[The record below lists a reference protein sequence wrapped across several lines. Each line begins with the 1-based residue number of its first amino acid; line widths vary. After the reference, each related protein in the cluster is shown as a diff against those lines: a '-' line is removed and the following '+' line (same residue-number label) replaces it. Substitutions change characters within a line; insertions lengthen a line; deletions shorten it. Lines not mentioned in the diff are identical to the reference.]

1 MTEKNQTQ
9 KQEENTYLSKKR
21 KKENEN
27 QKKEISITLNDAL
40 NITEEEKLI
49 LLEEK
54 EKENNYILNYLP
66 MSHSYTKSYMHKDF
80 IDHIISNPITDFI
93 FTTSTDG
100 ILKFWKKK
108 YIGIEYVKQFKSH
121 PNKITGISIS
131 NDGLFL
137 CTCSFKDEYLKI
149 YDIINVDMI
158 NFIKLN
164 FFPFL
169 CEFIS
174 KSNLMNKICAVSE
187 KEKGNIY
194 IIDIKKNSIIKKL
207 EMHHSQITNMKINW
221 IYETIISTDN
231 IGMIEYWSNKENYD
245 LPDKYIKFSLK
256 IETDL
261 YNLSELKYPIIS
273 LTISPNGKL
282 FSLFSNDKFYIFD
295 FLTGK
300 IKYEIN
306 ENPKQYFQ
314 EKEIPEIEKEI
325 RKYIENLPSPNIQF
339 DESNNYIYYPTPI
352 GIKLIELKSN
362 KLITILGKK
371 ENERFI
377 NINLF
382 QGKSLKNN
390 SGIIGQGG
398 KSSQGEKVIDPILFA
413 ISYKKIR
420 FFLFSKNDIK
430 EDEKL
435 KRDIINEK
443 IIEKPN
449 KNIINQNIKNPNI
462 KLPKQAILETSFGEI
477 HIKLYS
483 DLCPKTVENFI
494 KLSKK
499 GYYDNLIFHRVIKN
513 FMIQTGDP
521 KGNGTGGESIWGGTF
536 EDEFNDLLTHDSFT
550 VSMANFGPNTN
561 GSQFFITTVPCK
573 WLDGKH
579 TVFGKVFRGME
590 NVQSIENVKCDK
602 NDKPYNDVK
611 LYKVRIVN

>member
-1 MTEKNQTQ
+1 MTEKNQEQ
-9 KQEENTYLSKKR
+9 KQDQNIYLSKKR
-21 KKENEN
+21 KNEN
-27 QKKEISITLNDAL
+27 QKKEISITISDAL
-40 NITEEEKLI
+40 NITDEEKLA

-54 EKENNYILNYLP
+54 EKENNFILNYLP

-80 IDHIISNPITDFI
+80 IDHIISSPITDFI

-108 YIGIEYVKQFKSH
+108 YIGIEFVKQFKSH

-137 CTCSFKDEYLKI
+137 CTCSVKDEYLKI

-174 KSNLMNKICAVSE
+174 KSNLMTKICAVSE
-187 KEKGNIY
+187 KDKGNIY
-194 IIDIKKNSIIKKL
+194 IVDIKNNSIIKKL

-221 IYETIISTDN
+221 IYETVISTDN
-231 IGMIEYWSNKENYD
+231 IGMIEYWSNKDNYD
-245 LPDKYIKFSLK
+245 LPDKNIKFSLK

-261 YNLSELKYPIIS
+261 YNLSEFKKPIIS

-282 FSLFSNDKFYIFD
+282 FSLYSNDKFYIFD

-306 ENPKQYFQ
+306 ENPKQYYQ
-314 EKEIPEIEKEI
+314 ENEIPEIEKEI
-325 RKYIENLPSPNIQF
+325 RKYIENIPSPNIQF
-339 DESNNYIYYPTPI
+339 DETNNFIYYPTPL

-443 IIEKPN
+443 IVEKQN
-449 KNIINQNIKNPNI
+449 KNNINQNQKNPNI

-477 HIKLYS
+477 YIKLYS
-483 DLCPKTVENFI
+483 NECPKTVENFI

-536 EDEFNDLLTHDSFT
+536 EDEFNDMLSHDSFS

-579 TVFGKVFRGME
+579 TVFGKVFKGIE

>member
-231 IGMIEYWSNKENYD
+231 IGMIEYWSNKDNYD

-256 IETDL
+256 VETDL
-261 YNLSELKYPIIS
+261 YNLSELKKPIIS

-339 DESNNYIYYPTPI
+339 DETNNFIYYPTSI

-443 IIEKPN
+443 IIEKQN
-449 KNIINQNIKNPNI
+449 KNNINQNQKNPNI

>member
-1 MTEKNQTQ
+1 MTEKNQEQ
-9 KQEENTYLSKKR
+9 KQDQNIYLSKKR
-21 KKENEN
+21 KNEN
-27 QKKEISITLNDAL
+27 QKKEISITISDAL
-40 NITEEEKLI
+40 NITDEEKLA

-54 EKENNYILNYLP
+54 EKENNFILNYLP

-80 IDHIISNPITDFI
+80 IDHIISSPITDFI

-306 ENPKQYFQ
+306 ENPKQYYQ
-314 EKEIPEIEKEI
+314 ENEIPEIEKEI
-325 RKYIENLPSPNIQF
+325 RKYIENIPSPNIQF
-339 DESNNYIYYPTPI
+339 DETNNFIYYPTPL

-611 LYKVRIVN
+611 LYKVRIIN

>member
-443 IIEKPN
+443 IVEKQN
-449 KNIINQNIKNPNI
+449 KNNINQNQKNPNI
-462 KLPKQAILETSFGEI
+462 K
-477 HIKLYS
+477 
-483 DLCPKTVENFI
+483 
-494 KLSKK
+494 
-499 GYYDNLIFHRVIKN
+499 
-513 FMIQTGDP
+513 
-521 KGNGTGGESIWGGTF
+521 
-536 EDEFNDLLTHDSFT
+536 
-550 VSMANFGPNTN
+550 
-561 GSQFFITTVPCK
+561 
-573 WLDGKH
+573 
-579 TVFGKVFRGME
+579 
-590 NVQSIENVKCDK
+590 
-602 NDKPYNDVK
+602 
-611 LYKVRIVN
+611 

>member
-1 MTEKNQTQ
+1 MTEKNQEQ
-9 KQEENTYLSKKR
+9 KQDQNIYLSKKR
-21 KKENEN
+21 KNEN
-27 QKKEISITLNDAL
+27 QKKEISITISDAL
-40 NITEEEKLI
+40 NITDEEKLV

-54 EKENNYILNYLP
+54 EKENNFILNYLP

-80 IDHIISNPITDFI
+80 IDHIISSPITDFI

-108 YIGIEYVKQFKSH
+108 YIGIEFVKQFKSH

-137 CTCSFKDEYLKI
+137 CTCSVKDEYLKI

-174 KSNLMNKICAVSE
+174 KSNLMTKICAVSE
-187 KEKGNIY
+187 KDKGNIY
-194 IIDIKKNSIIKKL
+194 IVDIKNNSIIKKL

-231 IGMIEYWSNKENYD
+231 IGMIEYWSNKDNYD
-245 LPDKYIKFSLK
+245 LPEKNIKFTLK

-261 YNLSELKYPIIS
+261 YNLSEFKKPIIS

-282 FSLFSNDKFYIFD
+282 FSLYSNDKFYIFD

-306 ENPKQYFQ
+306 ENPKQYYQ
-314 EKEIPEIEKEI
+314 ENEIPEIEKEI
-325 RKYIENLPSPNIQF
+325 RKYIENIPSPNIQF
-339 DESNNYIYYPTPI
+339 DETNNFIYYPTPL

-443 IIEKPN
+443 IVEKQN
-449 KNIINQNIKNPNI
+449 KNNINQNQKNPNI

-536 EDEFNDLLTHDSFT
+536 EDEFNDMLSHDSFS

>member
-1 MTEKNQTQ
+1 M
-9 KQEENTYLSKKR
+9 
-21 KKENEN
+21 
-27 QKKEISITLNDAL
+27 TLNDAL

>member
-282 FSLFSNDKFYIFD
+282 FSLFSNDNFYIFD

-611 LYKVRIVN
+611 LYKVRIIN

>member
-27 QKKEISITLNDAL
+27 QKKEISMTLNDAL

-282 FSLFSNDKFYIFD
+282 FSLFSNDNFYIFD

-371 ENERFI
+371 ENDRFI

-611 LYKVRIVN
+611 LYKVRIIN

>member
-611 LYKVRIVN
+611 LYKVRIIN

>member
-435 KRDIINEK
+435 KRNIINEK

>member
-1 MTEKNQTQ
+1 MTEKNQEQ
-9 KQEENTYLSKKR
+9 KQDQNIYLSKKR
-21 KKENEN
+21 KNEN
-27 QKKEISITLNDAL
+27 QKKEISITISDAL
-40 NITEEEKLI
+40 NITDEEKLA

-54 EKENNYILNYLP
+54 EKENNFILNYLP

-80 IDHIISNPITDFI
+80 IDHIISSPITDFI

-108 YIGIEYVKQFKSH
+108 YIGIEFVKQFKSH

-137 CTCSFKDEYLKI
+137 CTCSVKDEYLKI

-174 KSNLMNKICAVSE
+174 KSDLMTKICAVSE
-187 KEKGNIY
+187 KERGNIY
-194 IIDIKKNSIIKKL
+194 IIDIKKNSVLKKL

-231 IGMIEYWSNKENYD
+231 IGMIEYWSNKDNYD

-256 IETDL
+256 VETDL
-261 YNLSELKYPIIS
+261 YNLSELKKPIIS

-282 FSLFSNDKFYIFD
+282 FSLYSSDKFYIFD

-306 ENPKQYFQ
+306 ENPKQYYQ
-314 EKEIPEIEKEI
+314 ENEIPEIEKEI
-325 RKYIENLPSPNIQF
+325 RKYIENIPSPNIQF
-339 DESNNYIYYPTPI
+339 DETNNFIYYPTPL

>member
-1 MTEKNQTQ
+1 
-9 KQEENTYLSKKR
+9 
-21 KKENEN
+21 
-27 QKKEISITLNDAL
+27 
-40 NITEEEKLI
+40 
-49 LLEEK
+49 
-54 EKENNYILNYLP
+54 

-80 IDHIISNPITDFI
+80 IDHIISSPITDFI

-108 YIGIEYVKQFKSH
+108 YIGIEFVKQFKSH
-121 PNKITGISIS
+121 PNKITGISIN

-137 CTCSFKDEYLKI
+137 CTCSVKDEYLKI

-164 FFPFL
+164 IFPFL

-231 IGMIEYWSNKENYD
+231 IGMIEYWSNKDNYD

-256 IETDL
+256 VETDL
-261 YNLSELKYPIIS
+261 YNLSELKKPIIS

-282 FSLFSNDKFYIFD
+282 FSLYSNDKFYIFD

-420 FFLFSKNDIK
+420 FFFFSKNDIK

-449 KNIINQNIKNPNI
+449 KNKINQNIKNPNI

>member
-1 MTEKNQTQ
+1 
-9 KQEENTYLSKKR
+9 
-21 KKENEN
+21 
-27 QKKEISITLNDAL
+27 
-40 NITEEEKLI
+40 
-49 LLEEK
+49 
-54 EKENNYILNYLP
+54 
-66 MSHSYTKSYMHKDF
+66 
-80 IDHIISNPITDFI
+80 
-93 FTTSTDG
+93 
-100 ILKFWKKK
+100 
-108 YIGIEYVKQFKSH
+108 
-121 PNKITGISIS
+121 
-131 NDGLFL
+131 
-137 CTCSFKDEYLKI
+137 
-149 YDIINVDMI
+149 
-158 NFIKLN
+158 
-164 FFPFL
+164 
-169 CEFIS
+169 
-174 KSNLMNKICAVSE
+174 
-187 KEKGNIY
+187 
-194 IIDIKKNSIIKKL
+194 
-207 EMHHSQITNMKINW
+207 MHHSQITNMKINW

-231 IGMIEYWSNKENYD
+231 IGMIEYWSNKDNYD

-256 IETDL
+256 VETDL
-261 YNLSELKYPIIS
+261 YNLSELKKPIIS